1 MIAKAAVPDPCNL
14 PGADLVA
21 GCGVKNKVDEAV
33 DKTADKVSS
42 AIEFGKDPFG
52 WIAQKE
58 AEAAKDLTETV
69 IPALTRLTQPDLSQD
84 WFLDAYK
91 VSFAAAIFGWVLI
104 LLWDLATFRRRGES
118 GQEVADSLVK
128 WTPVFIG
135 GSMFGPA
142 VGMFLVGGVGALNAA
157 LADWGLS
164 ATSDEV
170 VSEFNKLISDDPE
183 KFLGGSFM
191 AMLIFGALV
200 LALLL
205 VFLVLIIMLVTL
217 YLSGVALPLSLMWA
231 TKVGQREKGRK
242 IIMVWAGVLCSQP
255 LIFLLLGF
263 AFSGAAASMMDVLE
277 RGSASDPRE
286 GGLQN
291 LVQLLFIIIMLV
303 IATLG
308 PTSLAAYAPVG
319 PTESA
324 PAGPRVNAGS
334 GTPSGARGGAGS
346 PSPSDSQTAQIA
358 QRNAAQ
364 QASTSTAAG
373 TGAGTAAGA
382 AATGGTL
389 LAAKAAHDTGKGV
402 ADAAKGA
409 QEQAQDVAEGAQ
421 GGGAEGA
428 GGSDGGLAGE
438 VSDDAKSGSGSSPAA
453 GGIGSEAS
461 GESSSQHESGEQGG
475 LAGQVSENAG
485 GSSRQSDDNQ
495 QGGLAAQVSENAG
508 GSGQQSDDNQPGA
521 LAATAREGG
530 GSAGQRLRGDG
541 GGSFSLAGMR
551 NLGKK
556 TTNATRKGASL
567 AQQAG
572 DLAEMQMDHHR
583 DGARGRR

>member
-69 IPALTRLTQPDLSQD
+69 IPALTRLTQPDLSQE

-91 VSFAAAIFGWVLI
+91 ISFAAAIFGWVLI

-118 GQEVADSLVK
+118 GQEVADSFVK

-170 VSEFNKLISDDPE
+170 VSQFNKLISDDPE

-319 PTESA
+319 PTDSA

-334 GTPSGARGGAGS
+334 GTPSGAPSGARGGAGS

-373 TGAGTAAGA
+373 TGAGTAAAA

-421 GGGAEGA
+421 GGG
-428 GGSDGGLAGE
+428 SDGGLAAE

-461 GESSSQHESGEQGG
+461 GESSSQHDSGEQGG

-485 GSSRQSDDNQ
+485 GSSRQSDDNE

-541 GGSFSLAGMR
+541 GGSLSLAGMR

-556 TTNATRKGASL
+556 TANATRKGASL

>member
-1 MIAKAAVPDPCNL
+1 MMTKTSAPPDPCAI
-14 PGADLVA
+14 PGLKQSA
-21 GCGVKNKVDEAV
+21 GCLAKDKVDEAV
-33 DKTADKVSS
+33 DKTADKVGG

-69 IPALTRLTQPDLSQD
+69 IPALTRLTQPDLSQE

-118 GQEVADSLVK
+118 GQEVADSFVK

-142 VGMFLVGGVGALNAA
+142 VGMFVVGGVGALNAA

-164 ATSDEV
+164 ATADEV
-170 VSEFNKLISDDPE
+170 VGEFNTLISEDPE

-191 AMLIFGALV
+191 AMLVFGALV
-200 LALLL
+200 VALLL

-217 YLSGVALPLSLMWA
+217 YLSGVVLPLSLMWA

-242 IIMVWAGVLCSQP
+242 VIMVWAGVLCSQP

-277 RGSASDPRE
+277 RGSATDPRE

-319 PTESA
+319 PTDAS
-324 PAGPRVNAGS
+324 PSGPRVNADGGS
-334 GTPSGARGGAGS
+334 SSGARGGAGS
-346 PSPSDSQTAQIA
+346 SSPSDSQTAQIA
-358 QRNAAQ
+358 QKNAAQ
-364 QASTSTAAG
+364 QSSTSAATGTA
-373 TGAGTAAGA
+373 AGTAAGA

-389 LAAKAAHDTGKGV
+389 LAAKAAHDTGKGA
-402 ADAAKGA
+402 ADAAKDV
-409 QEQAQDVAEGAQ
+409 QEQAQDVAQDAQ
-421 GGGAEGA
+421 GGGGGA
-428 GGSDGGLAGE
+428 DGGGLAGQ
-438 VSDDAKSGSGSSPAA
+438 VSDDAKSDSGSSAAA
-453 GGIGSEAS
+453 GGAGSEGS
-461 GESSSQHESGEQGG
+461 GEDSAQHDSGEQGG
-475 LAGQVSENAG
+475 LAGHVGENAG
-485 GSSRQSDDNQ
+485 GT
-495 QGGLAAQVSENAG
+495 
-508 GSGQQSDDNQPGA
+508 GQQSDDGQQGA
-521 LAATAREGG
+521 LAATARESGNSP
-530 GSAGQRLRGDG
+530 GSRLKGDG
-541 GGSFSLAGMR
+541 GGSLSLAGMR
-551 NLGKK
+551 SLGKK
-556 TTNATRKGASL
+556 TTNAARKSTSL

-572 DLAEMQMDHHR
+572 DLAEVQMDHHR